1 VAWLLTTGHSFLEA
15 ISLESKVTQN
25 RRSNPKIWIHD
36 GKIDYPSGLVS
47 KYSEEI
53 VRLVYLNRKF
63 EGSVSK
69 IVDKNTYLIQ
79 KQDEHIVVEKGY
91 SNPVEFME
99 IDDLSRFTPTI
110 KIILDLFNNH
120 NARAVFILNEEKF
133 IPFKVFAKKF
143 LALTKDD
150 GKIYDFILWAQ
161 IGTVIHGLKV
171 WLNWPKEETNGTINA
186 LPV

>member
-1 VAWLLTTGHSFLEA
+1 MSTWG
-15 ISLESKVTQN
+15 
-25 RRSNPKIWIHD
+25 
-36 GKIDYPSGLVS
+36 
-47 KYSEEI
+47 
-53 VRLVYLNRKF
+53 
-63 EGSVSK
+63 
-69 IVDKNTYLIQ
+69 
-79 KQDEHIVVEKGY
+79 VEKGY

-150 GKIYDFILWAQ
+150 GKIYDFIGTNRYGNSWAESMAQ
-161 IGTVIHGLKV
+161 LAQRRNKWNDKCITSIDSGKLFYNIQMITYNLFRERKFKIDDEKV
-171 WLNWPKEETNGTINA
+171 WMTPF
-186 LPV
+186 